1 MAGKRALDRRR
12 GLVPWLWVAASLV
25 LPSAA
30 QTVTASTRPVSGTGT
45 ITGRITA
52 ERGKTLPEMI
62 VYLESTDSTMRFEPP
77 KEPVH
82 VSQRDAKFT
91 PSLIVVCAGQTV
103 DFSNDEPRPLEHNVF
118 SRSPAKPFDLGL
130 YKPGTGPKLVKFDA
144 PGIVRLFC
152 SIHRY
157 MDGVIFVTPT
167 PFHAK
172 VADDGTYRINGV
184 PAGEWKVKTWQRNA
198 RFNEREFTVKVTAGQ
213 TIEQHAEMSRK

>member
-1 MAGKRALDRRR
+1 MLLFASMLHAQSSPQPATKPAATTATIAGK
-12 GLVPWLWVAASLV
+12 
-25 LPSAA
+25 
-30 QTVTASTRPVSGTGT
+30 
-45 ITGRITA
+45 ITA
-52 ERGKTLPEMI
+52 EQGKTLPEMI
-62 VYLESTDSTMRFEPP
+62 VYLESTDPAMKFTPP
-77 KEPVH
+77 KEPIH

-91 PSLIVVCAGQTV
+91 PSLIVVCVGQSV

-130 YKPGTGPKLVKFDA
+130 YQPGTGPKLVKFDT
-144 PGIVRLFC
+144 PGMIRLFC

-172 VADDGTYRINGV
+172 VAEDGTYRIEDV

-198 RFNEREFTVKVTAGQ
+198 RFNEREFAVKTTAGQ
-213 TIEQHAEMSRK
+213 TVEQNAEMSRK